1 VGSFNYVFSLDQ
13 GILRDDAN
21 QAAMDAYNN
30 MTSARWLA
38 EETIRVLEGHAD
50 ANALPDRRILAQAYL
65 YSGILHTTLP
75 DMFEDVT
82 FSDRQTAGP
91 PVGEANMGT
100 VYDMAVERLTS
111 AITVARA
118 ANDGATEVAALA
130 LRARAHWA
138 KALWGKFNP
147 QVNLGD
153 PLINDAAA
161 NTDAA
166 AVLARVAP
174 NYRHALTFGPS
185 SQQSNAAFNANSRLE
200 VAIAPGFLRRDP
212 SGRLSCTLLNPNCRE
227 DGTAVF
233 DAIDNVRDPALREL
247 AVEFIQGGVFSSV
260 ITVSARELNLIL
272 AEAALKAGN
281 LSLFADHI
289 NAVRG
294 IHTSLT
300 PYDPAIHT
308 ALTPLE
314 VLRHHRKV
322 NLFNQTYRRLGDMYR
337 FGETSPYWIDTADA
351 LTRPGSVLPISRVE
365 RQSNCHLN
373 GTC

>member
-1 VGSFNYVFSLDQ
+1 
-13 GILRDDAN
+13 
-21 QAAMDAYNN
+21 
-30 MTSARWLA
+30 
-38 EETIRVLEGHAD
+38 
-50 ANALPDRRILAQAYL
+50 
-65 YSGILHTTLP
+65 
-75 DMFEDVT
+75 
-82 FSDRQTAGP
+82 
-91 PVGEANMGT
+91 MGT

-111 AITVARA
+111 AITIARS

-130 LRARAHWA
+130 LRARALWA

-153 PLINDAAA
+153 PLINDAGA
-161 NTDAA
+161 NADAA

-185 SQQSNAAFNANSRLE
+185 SQQSNAAFNSNSRLE
-200 VAIAPGFLRRDP
+200 VAIAPGFLKRDP

-247 AVEFIQGGVFSSV
+247 SVEFIQGGVFSSV

-272 AEAALKAGN
+272 AEAALKGGN
-281 LSLFADHI
+281 LTLFASHI
-289 NAVRG
+289 NEVRR
-294 IHTSLT
+294 IHPSLT
-300 PYDPAIHT
+300 PYNPAIHT
-308 ALTPLE
+308 ARTPLE
-314 VLRHHRKV
+314 ILRHHRKV

-337 FGETSPYWIDTADA
+337 FGEASPYWIDTADA

-365 RQSNCHLN
+365 RQSNCYLN